1 MLIIDCVLQG
11 APSSVRFVP
20 DVSDG
25 APGGS
30 LYDIVDGWVNS
41 FYHCATMFKRLD
53 DAEGRYIREMV
64 DDLEVQMLL
73 ATLNDVVSRSEASAI
88 EFR

>member
-1 MLIIDCVLQG
+1 MLSKCSSPLATNRCPI
-11 APSSVRFVP
+11 SSV
-20 DVSDG
+20 
-25 APGGS
+25 ATGS

-53 DAEGRYIREMV
+53 DSEGRYIREMV

-73 ATLNDVVSRSEASAI
+73 ATLNDVVARAEGSAI

>member
-1 MLIIDCVLQG
+1 MLIIDCVLSG
-11 APSSVRFVP
+11 TPSSVRFLP
-20 DVSDG
+20 DVSDSGSG
-25 APGGS
+25 AS

-53 DAEGRYIREMV
+53 DSEGRYIREMV
-64 DDLEVQMLL
+64 DDLEVQTLL
-73 ATLNDVVSRSEASAI
+73 ATLNDSVSRSEASAI